1 MIDLNRLEKIASELE
16 EKLNVNEESLQNKI
30 EERTEEEKEKI
41 EVPEPSIQA
50 SEEEKEKN
58 EAPEPSIQD
67 SEEEKNEASA
77 SSIQASEE
85 DKKVENTARI
95 AHLKRLIK
103 LAKVVKKSKKL
114 NAEEKE
120 KALNSIKVSAEL
132 KIKRTDLNKMLTND
146 VTKIMKT
153 TTKLNNLTK
162 EEKGITLRE
171 ALKEME
177 KWGKENDVKV
187 DFPQSI
193 LSKQVGSC
201 SAEWLIKLGPMIAT
215 LLQKYELMKEKAE
228 KDNK

>member
-1 MIDLNRLEKIASELE
+1 MVDLNRLEKIASELE

-58 EAPEPSIQD
+58 EAP
-67 SEEEKNEASA
+67 A
-77 SSIQASEE
+77 SSVQASEE

-120 KALNSIKVSAEL
+120 QALNSIKASAEL

-162 EEKGITLRE
+162 EEKGVTLRE

>member
-1 MIDLNRLEKIASELE
+1 MIDLNRLDKIASELE

-30 EERTEEEKEKI
+30 EERTEEEKEKT

-50 SEEEKEKN
+50 SEEEKEKT
-58 EAPEPSIQD
+58 EAP
-67 SEEEKNEASA
+67 A
-77 SSIQASEE
+77 SSVQASEEE

-153 TTKLNNLTK
+153 TTKLNELTK

-177 KWGKENDVKV
+177 KWGKENKVKV

-193 LSKQVGSC
+193 LSKQIGSC

-215 LLQKYELMKEKAE
+215 LLQKYEVMKEKAE

>member
-30 EERTEEEKEKI
+30 EERTK
-41 EVPEPSIQA
+41 
-50 SEEEKEKN
+50 EEKEKN
-58 EAPEPSIQD
+58 EVPEPSV
-67 SEEEKNEASA
+67 
-77 SSIQASEE
+77 QASTEE

-103 LAKVVKKSKKL
+103 LAKAVKNSNKL

-120 KALNSIKVSAEL
+120 QALNSIKASAEL

-153 TTKLNNLTK
+153 TTKLNELTK
-162 EEKGITLRE
+162 EEKGVTLRE

-187 DFPQSI
+187 DFPQNI
-193 LSKQVGSC
+193 LSKQIGSC

-228 KDNK
+228 KDSE